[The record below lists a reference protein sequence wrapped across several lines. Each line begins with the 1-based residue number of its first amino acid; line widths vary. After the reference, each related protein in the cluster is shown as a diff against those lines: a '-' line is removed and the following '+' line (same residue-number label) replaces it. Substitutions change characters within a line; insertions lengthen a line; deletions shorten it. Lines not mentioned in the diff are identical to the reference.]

1 MTLET
6 AGGKGLLPYDPDEPW
21 SGFRI
26 PSLGS
31 MATPLSHPTLKRP
44 LSPARKKQDTHE
56 TTRQKACVQ
65 KPLEQEARWKNTAKT
80 QLAEGSLQGSGTNT
94 GAQAYSV
101 TN

>member
-80 QLAEGSLQGSGTNT
+80 QLAEGSLQGSGTNC
-94 GAQAYSV
+94 
-101 TN
+101 